1 MSPHTAASAS
11 RRIAIMT
18 FFGGIG
24 GGVVFPILP
33 TLGMRLGLSSVMVGL
48 ILAANRIT
56 RLGFNP
62 VVGSL
67 TDRFGGKWP
76 VTAGLFIEGLGALAY
91 VGALHFAVPAAWF
104 LIGRVIWGVGSSL
117 LFVGALAAV
126 LALSGRDD
134 RGLVT
139 ARVRSA
145 ISLGVPAGL
154 LVGGVLADIVS
165 ADAAFITAAGFS
177 FAAAL
182 GALIAIPD
190 ARPPQTPTEIT
201 PAPGWIAM
209 LRQPMLRAIWSYNA
223 LVFFTVSGVLLATL
237 VVLVEQRQL
246 YLPGLGAE
254 GSAGVLMAVL
264 MVWRAAASLGIGR
277 YLARLERRTSLLIP
291 TALVLAAGFAV
302 IGFAD
307 SLWLVIVGLLLIG
320 AGTGTLTIPL
330 LALMGDQVPAGRR
343 GRATAIYQVFGDAGG
358 SAGPIIGLSSAV
370 HFGFLPVYLAL
381 AGLFVLSLPL
391 GLYLRR
397 AELAR
402 TTVS

>member
-1 MSPHTAASAS
+1 MNNPSSAASAS
-11 RRIAIMT
+11 RRIAVMT

-33 TLGMRLGLSSVMVGL
+33 TLGMRLGLSSLLVGV
-48 ILAANRIT
+48 ILAANRLT
-56 RLGFNP
+56 RIGVNP
-62 VVGSL
+62 IVGTL

-76 VTAGLFIEGLGALAY
+76 VTAGLAIEGLGALAY
-91 VGALHFAVPAAWF
+91 VGALHFAAPAAWF

-126 LALSGRDD
+126 LALSGHVD

-154 LVGGVLADIVS
+154 LVGGLLADIVS
-165 ADAAFITAAGFS
+165 ADAAFITAACFS

-182 GALIAIPD
+182 GALVAIPNV
-190 ARPPQTPTEIT
+190 RPPPSPE
-201 PAPGWIAM
+201 PASPPGWRDM
-209 LRQPMLRAIWSYNA
+209 LRRPLLRAIWSYNA

-237 VVLVEQRQL
+237 VVLVEQRRL

-264 MVWRAAASLGIGR
+264 MVWRAAAALGIGR
-277 YLARLERRTSLLIP
+277 WLGRRERRTTWLIP
-291 TALVLAAGFAV
+291 TALVLAAGFAL

-307 SLWLVIVGLLLIG
+307 SLWLMFAGLLLIG
-320 AGTGTLTIPL
+320 AGTGALTIPL
-330 LALMGDQVPAGRR
+330 LALMGDKVPRARR

-381 AGLFVLSLPL
+381 AGLFVLTLPL
-391 GLYLRR
+391 GMYLQR
-397 AELAR
+397 AER
-402 TTVS
+402 IGGT

>member
-1 MSPHTAASAS
+1 
-11 RRIAIMT
+11 MT

-33 TLGMRLGLSSVMVGL
+33 TLGIRLGLSSLLVGL

-67 TDRFGGKWP
+67 TDRYGGKWP

-91 VGALHFAVPAAWF
+91 VGALHFPAPAAWF

-117 LFVGALAAV
+117 LFVGSLAAV
-126 LALSGRDD
+126 LALSGHGD

-145 ISLGVPAGL
+145 ISLGVPGGL
-154 LVGGVLADIVS
+154 LVGGLLADIVS
-165 ADAAFITAAGFS
+165 ADAAFATAACFS

-182 GALIAIPD
+182 GALIAIPNV
-190 ARPPQTPTEIT
+190 RPPPSPEANAPQ
-201 PAPGWIAM
+201 PGWRAM
-209 LRQPMLRAIWSYNA
+209 LRQPLLRAIWSYNT
-223 LVFFTVSGVLLATL
+223 LVLFTVSGVLLATL
-237 VVLVEQRQL
+237 VVLVEQRHL

-264 MVWRAAASLGIGR
+264 MIWRAIASLGVGR
-277 YLARLERRTSLLIP
+277 WLGSREQRTTWLIP
-291 TALVLAAGFAV
+291 TALLIAAGFAL
-302 IGFAD
+302 IGFAG
-307 SLWLVIVGLLLIG
+307 SLWLMFVGLLLIG
-320 AGTGTLTIPL
+320 AGTGAMTIPL
-330 LALMGDQVPAGRR
+330 LALMGDKVPRARR

-358 SAGPIIGLSSAV
+358 SAGPIIGLWAAV

-381 AGLFVLSLPL
+381 AGLFVLSVPL
-391 GLYLRR
+391 AAYLRR
-397 AELAR
+397 AEL
-402 TTVS
+402 

>member
-1 MSPHTAASAS
+1 MNSHTATSAS

-33 TLGMRLGLSSVMVGL
+33 TLGIRLGLSSLLVGL

-62 VVGSL
+62 VVGAL
-67 TDRFGGKWP
+67 TDRIGGKWP
-76 VTAGLFIEGLGALAY
+76 VTAGLFIEGVGALAY

-104 LIGRVIWGVGSSL
+104 LVGRVIWGFGSSL

-126 LALSGRDD
+126 LALSGHGD
-134 RGLVT
+134 RGMVT

-154 LVGGVLADIVS
+154 LVGGLLADIVS
-165 ADAAFITAAGFS
+165 ADVAFVTAACFS

-182 GALIAIPD
+182 GALLAIPD
-190 ARPPQTPTEIT
+190 VRPPPSPKTVSPPES
-201 PAPGWIAM
+201 WRDM
-209 LRQPMLRAIWSYNA
+209 LRRPLLRAIWSYNA
-223 LVFFTVSGVLLATL
+223 VVAFSVQGVLLATL
-237 VVLVEQRQL
+237 VVLVEQRHL

-277 YLARLERRTSLLIP
+277 WLGRQERRTTWLLP
-291 TALVLAAGFAV
+291 TALLLAVGFAL

-307 SLWLVIVGLLLIG
+307 HLWLIIVGLLLIG
-320 AGTGTLTIPL
+320 AGTGTITIPL
-330 LALMGDQVPAGRR
+330 LALMGDKVARERR

-358 SAGPIIGLSSAV
+358 SAGPIIGLWAAV
-370 HFGFLPVYLAL
+370 HFGFLPVYVAL
-381 AGLFVLSLPL
+381 AVVFVLTLPL
-391 GLYLRR
+391 AAYLRK
-397 AELAR
+397 AESR
-402 TTVS
+402 

>member
-1 MSPHTAASAS
+1 
-11 RRIAIMT
+11 MT

-33 TLGMRLGLSSVMVGL
+33 TLGIRLGLSSLLVGL

-67 TDRFGGKWP
+67 TDRYGGKWP
-76 VTAGLFIEGLGALAY
+76 VAAGLFIEGLGALAY
-91 VGALHFAVPAAWF
+91 VGALHFPAPAAWF

-117 LFVGALAAV
+117 LFVGSLAAV
-126 LALSGRDD
+126 LALSGHGD

-145 ISLGVPAGL
+145 ISLGVPGGL
-154 LVGGVLADIVS
+154 LVGGLLADIIS
-165 ADAAFITAAGFS
+165 ADAAFATAACFS

-182 GALIAIPD
+182 GALVAIPNV
-190 ARPPQTPTEIT
+190 RPPPSPEADAPQ
-201 PAPGWIAM
+201 PGWRAM
-209 LRQPMLRAIWSYNA
+209 LRQPLLRAIWSYNT
-223 LVFFTVSGVLLATL
+223 LVLFTVSGVLLATL
-237 VVLVEQRQL
+237 VVLVEQRHL

-264 MVWRAAASLGIGR
+264 MIWRAIASLGVGR
-277 YLARLERRTSLLIP
+277 WLGSREQRTTWLIP
-291 TALVLAAGFAV
+291 TALLIAAGFAL
-302 IGFAD
+302 IGFAG
-307 SLWLVIVGLLLIG
+307 SLWLMFVGLLLIG
-320 AGTGTLTIPL
+320 AGTGAMTIPL
-330 LALMGDQVPAGRR
+330 LALMGDKVPRARR

-358 SAGPIIGLSSAV
+358 SAGPIIGLWAAV

-381 AGLFVLSLPL
+381 AGLFVLSVPL
-391 GLYLRR
+391 AAYLRR
-397 AELAR
+397 AEL
-402 TTVS
+402 